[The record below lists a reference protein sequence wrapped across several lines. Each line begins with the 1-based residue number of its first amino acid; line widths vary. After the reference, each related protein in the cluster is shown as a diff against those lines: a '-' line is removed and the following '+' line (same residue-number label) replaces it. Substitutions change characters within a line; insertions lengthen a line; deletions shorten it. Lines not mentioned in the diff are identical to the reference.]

1 MGRQVALLRGINV
14 GRAKRIAMA
23 DLRALV
29 ESLGYGD
36 VRTLLNSGNVIFDS
50 KDPPARA
57 ASRIEAGV
65 RDRLGITSRVIV
77 LTADDIATI
86 AGENTLAGRAA
97 DPTRV
102 LVAVVGD
109 PSHLSRLQ
117 PLARQE
123 FGSDALVVGSRAA
136 YISCPD
142 GILTSKLLEAVGRAL
157 GDGVTTRNWATFTK
171 IRALVG

>member
-23 DLRALV
+23 DLRTLV
-29 ESLGYGD
+29 QSLGYTD
-36 VRTLLNSGNVIFDS
+36 VRSLLNSGNVIFDS
-50 KDPPARA
+50 NDPPARA
-57 ASRIEAGV
+57 ASRIATGV

-77 LTADDIATI
+77 LTADDIAAI
-86 AGENTLAGRAA
+86 AKENTLAVSAA
-97 DPTRV
+97 DPTRL

-117 PLARQE
+117 PLARQDW
-123 FGSDALVVGSRAA
+123 GSDALVIGRRAA

-142 GILTSKLLEAVGRAL
+142 GILKSKLLEAVGRAL

-171 IRALVG
+171 IRVSVG